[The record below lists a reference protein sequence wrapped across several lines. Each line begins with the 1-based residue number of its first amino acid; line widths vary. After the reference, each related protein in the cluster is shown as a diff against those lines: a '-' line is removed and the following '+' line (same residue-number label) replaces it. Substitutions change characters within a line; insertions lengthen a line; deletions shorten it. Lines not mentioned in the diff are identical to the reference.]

1 MKKVNSWVELSAE
14 RLAANYRALVDAAG
28 LPVLAVIKANG
39 YGHGASLCAPVL
51 ARAGAPWFGVTDAE
65 EAVTVLASLKGTE
78 PQPGVLVMSGL
89 LEEDADA
96 IVAHNV
102 AAVVWTID
110 QLQWLA
116 NAAARAGRAAPLPV
130 HLEIDTGMSRQ
141 GVAPGPD
148 LNRLLAWLAAHPQII
163 LDGLL
168 THFASAEVA
177 GSPQTARQRQR
188 FEEAC
193 RAVADA
199 GLRPAWLHASNTSVI
214 DLATEPD
221 HRVWLTNL
229 ASTLGAHPMARS
241 GLGLYGCSL
250 PIEREPG
257 FTGPASAKLHCKLK
271 PVMTWKT
278 RTTAVRDLAAGESI
292 GYNGIFTAERPMRIA
307 LLPVGYADGLRR
319 ELSATNTTPGGWVMI
334 HNQRAPI
341 VGRISM
347 NLTTVEVTGLATANV
362 GDEVVLLGEGIT
374 ADDHARIAR
383 TISYEI
389 LCGVR
394 ARPRLV

>member
-1 MKKVNSWVELSAE
+1 VNSWVELSAE
-14 RLAANYRALVDAAG
+14 RLAANYRALVEAAG

-39 YGHGASLCAPVL
+39 YGHGASLCAPTL
-51 ARAGAPWFGVTDAE
+51 ARAGASWFGVTDVG
-65 EAVTVLASLKGTE
+65 EAATVLASLKDTE
-78 PQPGVLVMSGL
+78 PRSGILVMSGL

-110 QLQWLA
+110 QLRWLTD
-116 NAAARAGRAAPLPV
+116 AAARSRRAAPISV

-141 GVAPGPD
+141 GATPGPD
-148 LNRLLAWLAAHPQII
+148 LNRVLEWLVAHPQIH
-163 LDGLL
+163 LDGVL
-168 THFASAEVA
+168 THFASAEIA
-177 GSPQTARQRQR
+177 GSLQTAHQRQR

-193 RAVADA
+193 RAIAA
-199 GLRPAWLHASNTSVI
+199 TGLRPAWLHASNTSVI
-214 DLATEPD
+214 DLATDPD

-229 ASTLGAHPMARS
+229 ASTLGAQPMVRS
-241 GLGLYGCSL
+241 GLGLYGYCL
-250 PIEREPG
+250 PLEQEQGYIQ
-257 FTGPASAKLHCKLK
+257 PATAKLRCNLK

-278 RTTAVRDLAAGESI
+278 HITAVRDLAPGESI

-319 ELSATNTTPGGWVMI
+319 ELSATNVTPGGWVMV
-334 HNQRAPI
+334 HGHRAPI

-347 NLTTVEVTGLATANV
+347 NLTTVDVNGLATANI
-362 GDEVVLLGEGIT
+362 GDEVILLGEGIT

-383 TISYEI
+383 TIPYEI
-389 LCGVR
+389 LCGMR
-394 ARPRLV
+394 AKPRMA